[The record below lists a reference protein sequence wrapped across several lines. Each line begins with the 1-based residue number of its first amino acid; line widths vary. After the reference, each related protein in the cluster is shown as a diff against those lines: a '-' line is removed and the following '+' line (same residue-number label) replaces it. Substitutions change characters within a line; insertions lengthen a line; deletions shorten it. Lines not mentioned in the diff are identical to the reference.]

1 MEYSIQALA
10 RLSGVTTRTL
20 RWYDEIGLLKP
31 SRVADTGYRY
41 YGPDEV
47 DRLQH
52 ILFFRALGVEL
63 AQVKTYLEDPSLD
76 RLALLRTHLVD
87 LEGERERLD
96 HLIQAVQENIR
107 AEERKEIMHDEKK
120 FEAFKAQM
128 VEENEKKY
136 GKESREKYGDEAVD
150 RSRKAMRDMSP
161 EDYQRW
167 TDLDRAILDGLEQ
180 AVREGLSPE
189 GPEGETIVSNHK
201 QWLILSG
208 LKYQPQIHRGLGEM
222 YIQDQRFT
230 DYYDKQVPG
239 CARFLR
245 DAIRHWVKD

>member
-10 RLSGVTTRTL
+10 KLSGVTTRTL

-41 YGPDEV
+41 YGPAEV

-76 RLALLRTHLVD
+76 RLSLLRTHLVD

-96 HLIQAVQENIR
+96 HLIQSVRENIR
-107 AEERKEIMHDEKK
+107 AEERKEVMSDKKK
-120 FEAFKAQM
+120 FEAFKARM
-128 VEENEKKY
+128 AEENEKKY

-167 TDLDRAILDGLEQ
+167 TDLDQAILEGLEN
-180 AVREGLSPE
+180 AVQNGLSPE
-189 GPEGETIVSNHK
+189 GPEGETIVSDHK

-222 YIQDQRFT
+222 YVMDERFT
-230 DYYDKQVPG
+230 AYYDENVSG

-245 DAIRHWVKD
+245 DAIRHWVKE